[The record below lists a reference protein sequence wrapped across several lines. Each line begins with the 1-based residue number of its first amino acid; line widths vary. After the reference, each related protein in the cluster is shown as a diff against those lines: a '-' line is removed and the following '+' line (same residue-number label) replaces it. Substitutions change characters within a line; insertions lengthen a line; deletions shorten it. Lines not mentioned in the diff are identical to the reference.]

1 MTKANLKT
9 QILQLTKGGMFVN
22 LSQLQRVLGAG
33 KAYTREIV
41 KNLDY
46 WENGKEKRYNVD
58 EVVQAIWNGR
68 RAGQ

>member
-1 MTKANLKT
+1 
-9 QILQLTKGGMFVN
+9 MFVN
-22 LSQLQRVLGAG
+22 LSQLQRFLGAG

-58 EVVQAIWNGR
+58 EVVQAIWNER